1 MRYSVEFRPAVLKSM
16 KWLTKKELQR
26 IKKKIDD
33 LAENLPD
40 PAATKMKGNNI
51 FHRIHVGDYR
61 IVYEIHGDRIVIL
74 VVKVGHCNDIYK
86 RLL

>member
-16 KWLTKKELQR
+16 KRLPKKDLRR
-26 IKKKIDD
+26 IKKKIDG

-40 PAATKMKGNNI
+40 PATTKMKGNNN
-51 FHRIHVGDYR
+51 FHKIRAGNYR
-61 IVYEIHGDRIVIL
+61 IVYQIHEDRLVIL
-74 VVKVGHCNDIYK
+74 VVKVGHRKDVYK